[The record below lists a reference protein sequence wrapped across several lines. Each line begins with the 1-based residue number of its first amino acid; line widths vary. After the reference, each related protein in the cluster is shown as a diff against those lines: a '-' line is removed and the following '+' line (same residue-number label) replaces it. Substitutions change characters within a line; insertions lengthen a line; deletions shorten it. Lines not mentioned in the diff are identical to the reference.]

1 MGDAAYERYRQDAR
15 FAAAFR
21 RAYTGRHDPAD
32 ALFWLGAPDRRG
44 PSGADAPRS
53 ARPALL
59 AAAFSRETP
68 AGSAAAAAADL
79 ARLDADLARDARDVA
94 AALALAAA
102 ADVPPAGESDPEGRA
117 PGAAPAAPGRSVD
130 ALPPAEA
137 VAQPVPAGR
146 RPPLRRTTLAALA
159 AVVLVVGAALGWVA
173 AGVASSGGSGA
184 RGAAA
189 SAGNSGVSSSTDP
202 GRGLAGVTFVDPPE
216 FSVPQGRFDRP
227 EVPIPAYLDPDTF
240 RQVRNYGTEPLPSG
254 LAVYY
259 ARSASGQDCIAVVT
273 PAKAFSAHCV
283 AGRYFPATG
292 LNLYWS
298 EAAGSGS
305 VVWLPDSTVGIT
317 YAANLH

>member
-21 RAYTGRHDPAD
+21 RAYAGRHDPAD
-32 ALFWLGAPDRRG
+32 ALFWSGSPDRRG
-44 PSGADAPRS
+44 PSGADAPRG

-59 AAAFSRETP
+59 AAAFSREAP
-68 AGSAAAAAADL
+68 AGAAAAAAADL
-79 ARLDADLARDARDVA
+79 ARLDADLARDDRDVA

-102 ADVPPAGESDPEGRA
+102 ADVAPADDAAAAPAPTPTATATATGAAA
-117 PGAAPAAPGRSVD
+117 PGAAAP
-130 ALPPAEA
+130 
-137 VAQPVPAGR
+137 R
-146 RPPLRRTTLAALA
+146 RAPLRRTTVAALGV
-159 AVVLVVGAALGWVA
+159 VVLVVGAALGWVA
-173 AGVASSGGSGA
+173 AGVVPPGDSGA
-184 RGAAA
+184 PGGTA
-189 SAGNSGVSSSTDP
+189 SAGNSGVSSSTDA

-273 PAKAFSAHCV
+273 PTKAFSAHCV

-317 YAANLH
+317 YAATLR